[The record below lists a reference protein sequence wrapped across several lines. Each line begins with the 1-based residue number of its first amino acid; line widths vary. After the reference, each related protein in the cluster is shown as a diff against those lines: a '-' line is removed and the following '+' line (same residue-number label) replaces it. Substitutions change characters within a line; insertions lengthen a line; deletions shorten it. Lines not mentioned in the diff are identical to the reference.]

1 MFTILL
7 AIACAPAP
15 TDTDADT
22 DTGTALAPSP
32 ALSAH
37 TLTGACIQGR
47 VVTLDIGTDEP
58 LQYAVEVRYARGQA
72 EPMVPAPY
80 ARASTMVSTDE
91 ADHWD
96 SPLYRDGSQLVFTC
110 GYAWEAQG
118 PTIDGD
124 AAGMAVGYRVTWL
137 VLE

>member
-1 MFTILL
+1 MIAILL
-7 AIACAPAP
+7 VLATACAPMTA
-15 TDTDADT
+15 
-22 DTGTALAPSP
+22 DTGTDAEIVDNSP

-58 LQYAVEVRYARGQA
+58 LQYAVEVRYARGQS

-80 ARASTMVSTDE
+80 ARESTMVSTE
-91 ADHWD
+91 QSDHWD
-96 SPLYRDGSQLVFTC
+96 SPLYRDGSVLTFTC
-110 GYAWEAQG
+110 GYAWEMQG

-124 AAGMAVGYRVTWL
+124 AAGMALGYRVTWL